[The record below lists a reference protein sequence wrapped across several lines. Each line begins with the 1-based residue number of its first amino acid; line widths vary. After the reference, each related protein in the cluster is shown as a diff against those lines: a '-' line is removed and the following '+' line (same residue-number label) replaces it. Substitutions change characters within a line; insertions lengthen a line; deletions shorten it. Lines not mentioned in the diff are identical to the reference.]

1 MTRKE
6 LIEARGSKTQQEVAL
21 NLGVTQK
28 YVSKLELGHRNP
40 SMKLA
45 CKISSYY
52 GISLEKLFPDIFL
65 CVINCFIVFLF
76 NSS

>member
-65 CVINCFIVFLF
+65 PK